1 MRIYNATASHDEIR
15 RFKMSAAGALTK
27 QEQNIRLEKE
37 YELIESVSDNFDI
50 KWIKINSISCY
61 YDNSEWHN

>member
-15 RFKMSAAGALTK
+15 RFKMSAAGASTK

-37 YELIESVSDNFDI
+37 YELIESVSDNFDT
-50 KWIKINSISCY
+50 KWIKINSINCY